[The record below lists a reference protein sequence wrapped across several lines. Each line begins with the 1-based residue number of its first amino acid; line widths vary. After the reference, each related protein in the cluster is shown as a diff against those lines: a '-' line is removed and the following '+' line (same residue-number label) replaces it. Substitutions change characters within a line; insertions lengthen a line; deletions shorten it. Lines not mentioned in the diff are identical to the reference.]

1 MMLCFDQIKNPRILK
16 ECIIKLLLIRYFIE
30 ILDTDYVDEYLE
42 AKVII
47 LLASEA

>member
-1 MMLCFDQIKNPRILK
+1 LTKLRTLESSKNAS
-16 ECIIKLLLIRYFIE
+16 IKLLLIRYFIE